1 MMDFAPP
8 RRKPAREN
16 VVPMINVVFL
26 LLIFFLMSA
35 QIAPPDPVEIMPP
48 LAETTETP
56 LPDDA
61 QMAWLDAQG
70 VLYLGEMRGADAMAA
85 LADVT
90 GPVTLRA
97 DAMLSAADFAAIL
110 RQLGE
115 AGVSDIRLVA
125 LSGAP

>member
-1 MMDFAPP
+1 MMNFAAP

-35 QIAPPDPVEIMPP
+35 QIAPPDPVEITPP
-48 LAETTETP
+48 LAEVTETP

-70 VLYLGEMRGADAMAA
+70 VLYLDGLRDADAIAA
-85 LADVT
+85 LAGIA
-90 GPVTLRA
+90 GPVTLRV
-97 DAMLSAADFAAIL
+97 DAMLSAGDFAVIL

-115 AGVSDIRLVA
+115 AGISDVRLVA
-125 LSGAP
+125 LSGTP